1 VSFRLRIFL
10 LVMLVAVTAIGAT
23 AFLTL
28 SLTSR
33 EVTRSQEAARR
44 HAQEIIDEIGG
55 YGRAQGRWELLSQVA
70 VGLSERT
77 ELHIQLTTT
86 DDVTIVDTD
95 NLRFGQ
101 ASGPVQAVPFQVDP
115 RPELTDTPGVVAAER
130 LRQRLATDAAPPAG
144 SVLLEKISAGDP
156 VLPENLYAA
165 EPTDPVGGSMP
176 AQALRQ
182 LSQYRAGL
190 IAVRCVADKTEGTL
204 PALPLT
210 TAPYLTPALIAAN
223 QDCVRKA
230 TAKVLGDTVWLE
242 DSWRRFTACDRIA
255 AFKKD
260 DGNACVRDA
269 FHEQSTTTAAPQ
281 LQLYL
286 GAPSDSNLGQLGRPA
301 ALGAAGLI
309 LVALVGTALIAR
321 QVSNPVRRL
330 TEASRRLAAGRLDAR
345 VRPAGNDEL
354 ARLAESFNAMADA
367 VQGSEERQR
376 RLVADVA
383 HELRTPL
390 SNLRGYL
397 EGLSDGVVEPSRELF
412 ASLHEETL
420 LQRRILDDLQ
430 VLALAEAGNLG
441 YQKLPVDLADLVGV
455 GATLHRAVAA
465 EAGIALTV
473 DVPAPVWVEADPDRL
488 RQVLGNLLTNAI
500 RYTDAG
506 GHVLVRV
513 REEAGQA
520 VLIVQDTGVGM
531 SPPDLA
537 RVFDRF
543 WRADPARQRATGGTG
558 LGLTIAHRI
567 VTDHHG
573 RIEVTSRPGEG
584 TTFTV
589 RLPLSGARRP

>member
-1 VSFRLRIFL
+1 MSFRLRIFL

-33 EVTRSQEAARR
+33 EVTRSQDAARR
-44 HAQEIIDEIGG
+44 HAQEIIDTISG
-55 YGRAQGRWELLSQVA
+55 YGRAQGRWELLSKVA
-70 VGLSERT
+70 VELSART

-95 NLRFGQ
+95 NLRFGK

-130 LRQRLATDAAPPAG
+130 LRQRVGASDSPPAG
-144 SVLLEKISAGDP
+144 ILEKFSAGDP
-156 VLPENLYAA
+156 VLPENLYDP
-165 EPTDPVGGSMP
+165 EPTDPYRGSLP

-182 LSQYRAGL
+182 LTQYRAGL
-190 IAVRCVADKTEGTL
+190 IAARCVADKTEGSL
-204 PALPLT
+204 PALPMA

-230 TAKVLGDTVWLE
+230 TSKVLGDKLWIE
-242 DSWRRFTACDRIA
+242 DAWRSFAACDRLFAIG
-255 AFKKD
+255 KGN
-260 DGNACVRDA
+260 GNACIRDA
-269 FHEQSTTTAAPQ
+269 FHEQSTTTSAAQ

-309 LVALVGTALIAR
+309 LVALLGTALIAR

-330 TEASRRLAAGRLDAR
+330 TEASRRLAAGQLDTR
-345 VRPAGNDEL
+345 VRASGKDEL
-354 ARLAESFNAMADA
+354 ARLSESFNAMADA

-383 HELRTPL
+383 HEMRTPL

-441 YQKLPVDLADLVGV
+441 YQKSPVDLADLVGV

-520 VLIVQDTGVGM
+520 VMIVQDTGVGM
-531 SPPDLA
+531 SPQDLT

-567 VTDHHG
+567 VTDHRG

-589 RLPLSGARRP
+589 RLPLSGALRP